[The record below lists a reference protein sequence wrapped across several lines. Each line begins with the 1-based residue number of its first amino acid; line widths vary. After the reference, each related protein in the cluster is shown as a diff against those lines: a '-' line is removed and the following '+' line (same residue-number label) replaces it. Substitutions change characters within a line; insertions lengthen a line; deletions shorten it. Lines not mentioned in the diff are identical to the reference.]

1 MKRGWDKNAPGG
13 KKIRKK
19 FLIAR
24 MIEWFRS
31 LPLSEISPS
40 PPSAVLPPAGGETE
54 KLSRPSGGQPATSV
68 EVIRVEDGR
77 RPTKALDRLAVEEP
91 IEIRLEGVPLAV
103 LMRTP
108 GQEADLILGFAI
120 TEGIVFGP
128 DEVAAVSDLGDGDRY
143 RLVLAEGVKVDPE
156 QFRRNA
162 YTTSSCGVC
171 GKASIDAVRIA
182 ARSLPPGP
190 QITVEDLLSLPSR
203 LTEAQPTFAA
213 TGGLHAAALFS
224 PDGELLAVAE
234 DVGRHNATDK
244 AIGAL
249 ARRRWPLGEVI
260 LMVSG
265 RISFEIAQKAAVA
278 GIPVVAGVSAA
289 SSLAVELATE
299 MGMTVAGFVR
309 DRGLVVYAGRQR
321 LGQEMVQSPA

>member
-1 MKRGWDKNAPGG
+1 
-13 KKIRKK
+13 
-19 FLIAR
+19 
-24 MIEWFRS
+24 MIKWFRV
-31 LPLSEISPS
+31 LPLSEIPLS
-40 PPSAVLPPAGGETE
+40 PPLGGET
-54 KLSRPSGGQPATSV
+54 KTV

-77 RPTKALDRLAVEEP
+77 PRAEALDRLAVEEP
-91 IEIRLEGVPLAV
+91 MEIRLDSTPLAV

-108 GQEADLILGFAI
+108 GQEADLIMGFAI
-120 TEGIVFGP
+120 TEGIVLSP
-128 DEVAAVSDLGDGDRY
+128 DEVASVEDLGDGDRY

-182 ARSLPPGP
+182 ARPLPTGP
-190 QITVEDLLSLPSR
+190 QLTVGDILALPSR
-203 LTEAQPTFAA
+203 LAQAQPTFEA

-224 PDGELLAVAE
+224 PDGELLTAAE

-249 ARRRWPLGEVI
+249 ARQRWPLAEVI

-278 GIPVVAGVSAA
+278 GIPVVAAVSAA

-309 DRGLVVYAGRQR
+309 DRGLVIYAGGQR
-321 LGQEMVQSPA
+321 LGQEFGQPTA